1 MSELWI
7 DHLSIVT
14 WQEPVLWTAYFNEAQ
29 QVLGSPLTHLDISD
43 PVKRKV
49 SSLNDAGNYVCTFKA
64 REDSRWL
71 FGKFDAIGVELSI
84 QHYRKL
90 GHWPNSL
97 QWHVPLSFLVEP
109 ENRERL
115 KALFNLGNRTFKPFY
130 AYSDDVSYIKS
141 KKKASGAVD
150 IRAELLGVFWM
161 TYFNAAYVAFFG
173 KEKFKDFPCVEYSQD
188 GGITVFLGGS
198 PDSVSSELREQLAT
212 ILGRHSF
219 VNQND
224 VLSKQPGRFALTF
237 EQLLLSRK

>member
-7 DHLSIVT
+7 DHLSIET
-14 WQEPVLWTAYFNEAQ
+14 WQEPSLWTAYFDKAQ
-29 QVLGSPLTHLDISD
+29 QILGSSLTQLDIAD

-49 SSLNDAGNYVCTFKA
+49 TSLNDAGNYVCTFKA

-97 QWHVPLSFLVEP
+97 QWHAPLSFLVKS

-115 KALFNLGNRTFKPFY
+115 KALFSLGNRTFKPFY

-173 KEKFKDFPCVEYSQD
+173 KEKFKDFPNVEYADD
-188 GGITVFLGGS
+188 GGVTVFLGDS

-212 ILGRHSF
+212 TLSRQSF
-219 VNQND
+219 VNPRD
-224 VLSKQPGRFALTF
+224 VLSKPPGRFALTF
-237 EQLLLSRK
+237 EQLLSFQK